1 VGKSCAVSGQ
11 VKEGG
16 GGSHHA
22 ALKLGFDL
30 ALALVLV
37 VIVEEVAA
45 ELANVSVLGRR
56 HCVRKKRP
64 SASQALPTEMVLKSY
79 KNGTQR
85 SNLRTGLLSPLQVV
99 EVEEGSGCVAERKG
113 VEE

>member
-56 HCVRKKRP
+56 HCVRKKEAECEPGAPYGDGFEILQKRD
-64 SASQALPTEMVLKSY
+64 STVKSS
-79 KNGTQR
+79 K
-85 SNLRTGLLSPLQVV
+85 GLLSPHQV
-99 EVEEGSGCVAERKG
+99 
-113 VEE
+113 